1 MHRGKWLFSL
11 EEHLG
16 QSWLAEKRAAAYRIQ
31 KQDNG
36 TVDGFCDGLAGRL
49 NFFKKI
55 EDIFIASLKYHNGVH
70 RTIWHLAVSVAGPL
84 RSY

>member
-16 QSWLAEKRAAAYRIQ
+16 QLWLAEKRAAAYRIQ

-36 TVDGFCDGLAGRL
+36 AVDGFRDGLAGRL
-49 NFFKKI
+49 NFFKKNRRC
-55 EDIFIASLKYHNGVH
+55 FIASLKYHSGVH
-70 RTIWHLAVSVAGPL
+70 RTIWHLAVSAAGPL